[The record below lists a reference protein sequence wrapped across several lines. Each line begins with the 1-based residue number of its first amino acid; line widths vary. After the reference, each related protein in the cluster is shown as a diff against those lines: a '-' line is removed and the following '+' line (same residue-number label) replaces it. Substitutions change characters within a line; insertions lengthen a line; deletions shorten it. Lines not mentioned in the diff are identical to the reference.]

1 MLRHALFFLLIALA
15 APCVVAQA
23 TLGAPEERTFI
34 AALDGTVQHY
44 VLMRP
49 ADFDPAQSH
58 DLMIALHGH
67 GSDRWQFAQN
77 DRGECRGARDVAAA
91 HDMLFV
97 SPDYRAKTSW
107 MGPAAEVDMV
117 QLIAA
122 LRSEFKIGRVL
133 IMGGSMGGTSAL
145 IFTALHPE
153 LVQGVVALN
162 PTANML
168 EYDQFQAH
176 IRASYGGDPMA
187 VPGEYHRRSAEYWPV
202 AFTMPL
208 AITTGGRDTIV
219 PPDSA
224 LRLAGA
230 VKRLNPHVL
239 LLHRSET
246 GHVTSYEDTVN
257 SLEYVIAR
265 MAPAK

>member
-1 MLRHALFFLLIALA
+1 MVRTTLYFLLIALV
-15 APCVVAQA
+15 APYSAAQA
-23 TLGAPEERTFI
+23 TLGAPEDRTFI

-44 VLMRP
+44 VLMKP
-49 ADFDPAQSH
+49 TDFDPAQSR
-58 DLMIALHGH
+58 DLLIALHGH

-91 HDMLFV
+91 HKMLYV

-107 MGPAAEVDMV
+107 MGPAAEMDMV
-117 QLIAA
+117 QLIGA
-122 LRSEFKIGRVL
+122 LRGEFKIGRVL

-145 IFTALHPE
+145 TFTALHPD

-162 PTANML
+162 PTANLL
-168 EYDQFQAH
+168 EYDQFQKH
-176 IRASYGGDPMA
+176 IQASYGGDKMT

-224 LRLAGA
+224 LRLASA

-239 LLHRSET
+239 LLHRAET
-246 GHVTSYEDTVN
+246 GHVTSYEDTVRA
-257 SLEYVIAR
+257 LEYVIAR